1 MLFDV
6 HARSFAALGGIPH
19 RGIDDNMKT
28 AVDKVQKGKR
38 RIVNAQFARNRY
50 SVSCEFVGQRVSD
63 LG

>member
-1 MLFDV
+1 MLFV
-6 HARSFAALGGIPH
+6 ALGGIPH

-28 AVDKVQKGKR
+28 AVDKEQKGKR

-50 SVSCEFVGQRVSD
+50 SVPCEFVGQRVSD